1 MQTRDILAEHC
12 HLDAIVYRNP
22 LTSLSGL
29 IAHCTLPPGI
39 FPPGILP
46 PNVAGS
52 IMQQNTFGRLF
63 PVSTLTLG
71 GGGLGMLW
79 GPTTFDECVATVH
92 AAVAAGINLLDLA
105 PRYGDGKAEQVVG
118 EAFAGNLP
126 SGVRVTSKC
135 NLGNPPV
142 GEIESIL
149 RRSIEASLQRLRL
162 SRLDLFFLHS
172 NVVPDATFMAG
183 RRDAASRMTPYQ
195 VFTAHVR
202 PVFERLVAEGLIGA
216 WGLTG
221 IGHPDTIIRLLNERP
236 APGAVQCIANL
247 LDSPGGLK
255 FFDGPAKPRT
265 VMAAARANGVGV
277 MGIRAVQAGAL
288 TAAID
293 RTLPD
298 NHPEVHDYVR
308 AAGFRALCAELGAN
322 PAVIAHRYA
331 LSLDIDTL
339 VLGVKNRQELA
350 DCFAAAEA
358 GPLPADLVAR
368 IDATVDH
375 TR

>member
-1 MQTRDILAEHC
+1 
-12 HLDAIVYRNP
+12 
-22 LTSLSGL
+22 
-29 IAHCTLPPGI
+29 
-39 FPPGILP
+39 
-46 PNVAGS
+46 
-52 IMQQNTFGRLF
+52 MQQHSFGRLP

-105 PRYGDGKAEQVVG
+105 PRYGDGKAEEVVG
-118 EAFAGNLP
+118 EAFAGRLRA
-126 SGVRVTSKC
+126 GVQVTSKC
-135 NLGNPPV
+135 NLGNPPP
-142 GEIESIL
+142 GEIETIL
-149 RRSIEASLQRLRL
+149 RRSIEASLRRLRL
-162 SRLDLFFLHS
+162 SRLDIFLLHS
-172 NVVPDATFMAG
+172 NVVPDAAFMAG
-183 RRDAASRMTPYQ
+183 WGDGGSRMTPYP
-195 VFTAHVR
+195 VFVTHIR
-202 PVFERLVAEGLIGA
+202 PIFERLVAEGLIGA

-221 IGHPDTIIRLLNERP
+221 IGHPDTIIKLLNERP
-236 APGAVQCIANL
+236 APAAVQCIANL

-255 FFDGPAKPRT
+255 FFDGPAKPRA

-293 RTLPD
+293 RPLTAD
-298 NHPEVHDYVR
+298 HPEVRDYAR
-308 AAGFRALCAELGAN
+308 AAGFRRLCAELGAN

-350 DCFAAAEA
+350 ECVAAAEA
-358 GPLPADLVAR
+358 GKLPAELVAR
-368 IDATVDH
+368 VDASVA
-375 TR
+375 RAPIG